1 MNGLICPV
9 CNAENSDDAR
19 FCESCGH
26 IFNNST
32 NSFDYD
38 DKYNQNY
45 VEYKQKKNNTGLIVA
60 ITVVSAIAVIAVCLC
75 IYFLAFNNKNENS
88 ILSDTSTSE
97 TTTTTEVTTTK
108 FSETTTQRETTTT
121 VSRIVPNITG
131 MYKDSAIDML
141 KNNGIKYRLD
151 YEYSS
156 TYEKDYVF
164 SQSPSSGAFMSDNQV
179 VTVYISRGEL
189 PVSTDYI
196 LPYSD
201 IEYISESELVGMDK
215 RTSELALNEIYAR
228 HGRKF
233 NDSSIQSYF
242 NEKSW
247 YDGFIEPEDFSDSVF
262 NKYETKNIAT
272 IDSYMKKKG
281 YR

>member
-19 FCESCGH
+19 FCENCGH

-32 NSFDYD
+32 NSFDYG

-88 ILSDTSTSE
+88 VLSDTSTSE
-97 TTTTTEVTTTK
+97 TTTITEVTTTT
-108 FSETTTQRETTTT
+108 FSETTTQRETTT

-131 MYKDSAIDML
+131 IYKDSAIDML
-141 KNNGIKYRLD
+141 RNNGIKYRLD

-164 SQSPSSGAFMSDNQV
+164 SQSPSSGAFMSDNQI

-201 IEYISESELVGMDK
+201 IEYISESELVGMNK

>member
-1 MNGLICPV
+1 MICPV

-60 ITVVSAIAVIAVCLC
+60 ITVVSAIAVIAVCMC

-88 ILSDTSTSE
+88 VLLDTSTSE
-97 TTTTTEVTTTK
+97 TTTTTEVTTTT
-108 FSETTTQRETTTT
+108 FSETTTQRETTT

-141 KNNGIKYRLD
+141 RNNGIKYRLD

>member
-19 FCESCGH
+19 FCENCGH

-32 NSFDYD
+32 NSFDYG

-45 VEYKQKKNNTGLIVA
+45 VEYKQKKKNTGLIVA

-88 ILSDTSTSE
+88 VLSDTSTSE
-97 TTTTTEVTTTK
+97 TTTITEVTTTT
-108 FSETTTQRETTTT
+108 FSETTTQRETTT

-141 KNNGIKYRLD
+141 RNNGIKYRLD

-164 SQSPSSGAFMSDNQV
+164 SQSPSSGAFMSDNQI
-179 VTVYISRGEL
+179 VTVYISIGEL

-201 IEYISESELVGMDK
+201 IEYISESELVGMNK

>member
-1 MNGLICPV
+1 MICPV

-19 FCESCGH
+19 FCENCGH

-88 ILSDTSTSE
+88 VLSDTSTSE
-97 TTTTTEVTTTK
+97 TTTTTEVTTTT
-108 FSETTTQRETTTT
+108 FSETTTQRETTT

-141 KNNGIKYRLD
+141 RNNAIKYRLD

-156 TYEKDYVF
+156 TYEKNYVF
-164 SQSPSSGAFMSDNQV
+164 SQSPSSGAFMSDNQI

-201 IEYISESELVGMDK
+201 IEYISESELVGLDK

>member
-1 MNGLICPV
+1 MICPV

-88 ILSDTSTSE
+88 VLSDTSTSE
-97 TTTTTEVTTTK
+97 TTTTTEVTTTT
-108 FSETTTQRETTTT
+108 FSETTTQRETTT

-141 KNNGIKYRLD
+141 RNNAIKYRLD

-164 SQSPSSGAFMSDNQV
+164 SQSPSSGAFMSDNQI

-201 IEYISESELVGMDK
+201 IEYISESELVGLDK

-247 YDGFIEPEDFSDSVF
+247 YDGFIGPEDFSDSVF

>member
-1 MNGLICPV
+1 MNVLICPV

-19 FCESCGH
+19 FCENCGH

-32 NSFDYD
+32 NSFDYG

-88 ILSDTSTSE
+88 VLSDTSTSE
-97 TTTTTEVTTTK
+97 TTTITEVTTTT
-108 FSETTTQRETTTT
+108 FSETTTQRETTT

-141 KNNGIKYRLD
+141 RNNGIKYRLD

-164 SQSPSSGAFMSDNQV
+164 SQSPSSGAFMSDNQI

>member
-88 ILSDTSTSE
+88 VLSDISTSE
-97 TTTTTEVTTTK
+97 TTTTTEVTTTT
-108 FSETTTQRETTTT
+108 FSETTTQRETTT

-131 MYKDSAIDML
+131 MYKDLAIDML
-141 KNNGIKYRLD
+141 RNNGIKYRLD

-164 SQSPSSGAFMSDNQV
+164 SQSPSSGAFMSDNQI

-189 PVSTDYI
+189 PVSTDNI

>member
-1 MNGLICPV
+1 MICPV

-45 VEYKQKKNNTGLIVA
+45 VQYKQKKNNTGLIVA

-88 ILSDTSTSE
+88 VLSDTSTSE
-97 TTTTTEVTTTK
+97 TTTTTEVTTTT
-108 FSETTTQRETTTT
+108 FSETTTQRETTT

-141 KNNGIKYRLD
+141 RNNGIKYRLD

-164 SQSPSSGAFMSDNQV
+164 SQSPSSGAFMSDNQI

-201 IEYISESELVGMDK
+201 IEYISESELVGLDK

>member
-32 NSFDYD
+32 NSFEYD

-60 ITVVSAIAVIAVCLC
+60 ITVASAIAVIAVCLC
-75 IYFLAFNNKNENS
+75 IYFFAFNNKNENS
-88 ILSDTSTSE
+88 VLSDTSTSE
-97 TTTTTEVTTTK
+97 TTTTT
-108 FSETTTQRETTTT
+108 FSETTTQRETTT

-141 KNNGIKYRLD
+141 RNNGIKYRLD

-164 SQSPSSGAFMSDNQV
+164 SQSPSSGAFMSDNQI

>member
-1 MNGLICPV
+1 MICPV

-45 VEYKQKKNNTGLIVA
+45 LEYKQKKNNTGLIVA

-75 IYFLAFNNKNENS
+75 IYFLVFNNKNENS
-88 ILSDTSTSE
+88 VLSDTSTSE
-97 TTTTTEVTTTK
+97 TTTTTEVTTTT
-108 FSETTTQRETTTT
+108 FSETTTQRETTT

-141 KNNGIKYRLD
+141 RNNGIKYRLD

>member
-88 ILSDTSTSE
+88 VLSDTSTSE
-97 TTTTTEVTTTK
+97 TSTTTEVTTTT
-108 FSETTTQRETTTT
+108 FSETTTQRETTT

-141 KNNGIKYRLD
+141 RNNGIKYRLD

-164 SQSPSSGAFMSDNQV
+164 SQSPSSGAFMSDNQI

-201 IEYISESELVGMDK
+201 IEYISDSELVGMDK

>member
-1 MNGLICPV
+1 MICPV

-19 FCESCGH
+19 FCENCGH

-32 NSFDYD
+32 NSFDYG

-88 ILSDTSTSE
+88 VLSDTSTSE
-97 TTTTTEVTTTK
+97 TTTITEVTTTT
-108 FSETTTQRETTTT
+108 FSETTTQRETTT

-141 KNNGIKYRLD
+141 RNNAIKYRLD

-164 SQSPSSGAFMSDNQV
+164 SQSPSSGAFMSDNQI

>member
-60 ITVVSAIAVIAVCLC
+60 ITVVSAIAVIAVCMC

-88 ILSDTSTSE
+88 VLLDTSTSE
-97 TTTTTEVTTTK
+97 TTTTTEVTTTT
-108 FSETTTQRETTTT
+108 FSETTTQRETTT

-141 KNNGIKYRLD
+141 RNNGIKYRLD

>member
-1 MNGLICPV
+1 MICPV

-19 FCESCGH
+19 FCENCGH

-32 NSFDYD
+32 NSFDYG

-88 ILSDTSTSE
+88 VLSDTSTSE
-97 TTTTTEVTTTK
+97 TTTITEVTTTT
-108 FSETTTQRETTTT
+108 FSETTTQRETTT

-131 MYKDSAIDML
+131 IYKDSAIDML
-141 KNNGIKYRLD
+141 RNNGIKYRLD

-164 SQSPSSGAFMSDNQV
+164 SQSPSSGAFMSDNQI

-201 IEYISESELVGMDK
+201 IEYISESELVGMNK

>member
-88 ILSDTSTSE
+88 VLSDISTSE
-97 TTTTTEVTTTK
+97 TTTTTEVTTTT
-108 FSETTTQRETTTT
+108 FSETTTQRETTT

-131 MYKDSAIDML
+131 MYKDLAIDML
-141 KNNGIKYRLD
+141 RNNGIKYRLD

-164 SQSPSSGAFMSDNQV
+164 SQSPSSGAFMSDNQI

>member
-88 ILSDTSTSE
+88 VLSDTSTSE
-97 TTTTTEVTTTK
+97 TSTTTEVTTTT
-108 FSETTTQRETTTT
+108 FSETTTQRETTT

-141 KNNGIKYRLD
+141 RNNGIKYRLD

-164 SQSPSSGAFMSDNQV
+164 SQSPSSGAFMSDNQI

-201 IEYISESELVGMDK
+201 IEYISDSELVGMDK

-247 YDGFIEPEDFSDSVF
+247 YDGFIEPENFSDSVF

>member
-45 VEYKQKKNNTGLIVA
+45 VQYKQKKNNTGLIVA

-88 ILSDTSTSE
+88 VLSDTSTSE
-97 TTTTTEVTTTK
+97 TTTTTEVTTTT
-108 FSETTTQRETTTT
+108 FSETTTQRETTT

-141 KNNGIKYRLD
+141 RNNGIKYRLD

-164 SQSPSSGAFMSDNQV
+164 SQSPSSGAFMSDNQI

-262 NKYETKNIAT
+262 NKYEAKNIAT

>member
-45 VEYKQKKNNTGLIVA
+45 VQYKQKKNNTGLIVA

-88 ILSDTSTSE
+88 VLSDTSTSE
-97 TTTTTEVTTTK
+97 TTTTTEVTTTT
-108 FSETTTQRETTTT
+108 FSETTTQRETTT

-141 KNNGIKYRLD
+141 RNNGIKYRLD

-164 SQSPSSGAFMSDNQV
+164 SQSPSSGAFMSDNQI

-201 IEYISESELVGMDK
+201 IEYISESELVGLDK

>member
-32 NSFDYD
+32 NSFDYG

-88 ILSDTSTSE
+88 VLSDTSTSE
-97 TTTTTEVTTTK
+97 TTTITEVTTTT
-108 FSETTTQRETTTT
+108 FSETTTQRETTT

-131 MYKDSAIDML
+131 MYKDLAIDML
-141 KNNGIKYRLD
+141 RNNGIKYRLD

-164 SQSPSSGAFMSDNQV
+164 SQSPSSGAFMSDNQI

>member
-1 MNGLICPV
+1 MICPV

-88 ILSDTSTSE
+88 VLSDTSTSE
-97 TTTTTEVTTTK
+97 TSTTTEVTTTT
-108 FSETTTQRETTTT
+108 FSETTTQRETTT

-141 KNNGIKYRLD
+141 RNNGIKYRLD

>member
-1 MNGLICPV
+1 MICPV

-19 FCESCGH
+19 FCENCGH

-32 NSFDYD
+32 NSFDYG

-88 ILSDTSTSE
+88 VLSDTSTSE
-97 TTTTTEVTTTK
+97 TTTITEVTTTT
-108 FSETTTQRETTTT
+108 FSETTTQRETTT
-121 VSRIVPNITG
+121 VSRIVPDITG

-141 KNNGIKYRLD
+141 RNNGIKYRLD

-164 SQSPSSGAFMSDNQV
+164 SQSPSSGAFMSDNQI

>member
-1 MNGLICPV
+1 MICPV

-88 ILSDTSTSE
+88 VLSDTSTSE
-97 TTTTTEVTTTK
+97 TTTTTEVTTTT
-108 FSETTTQRETTTT
+108 FSETTTQRETTT

-141 KNNGIKYRLD
+141 RNNGIKYRLD

-164 SQSPSSGAFMSDNQV
+164 SQSPSSGAFMSDNQI

>member
-19 FCESCGH
+19 FCENCGH

-88 ILSDTSTSE
+88 VLSDTSTSE
-97 TTTTTEVTTTK
+97 TTTTTEVTTTT
-108 FSETTTQRETTTT
+108 FSETTTQRETTT

-141 KNNGIKYRLD
+141 RNNAIKYRLD

-156 TYEKDYVF
+156 TYEKNYVF
-164 SQSPSSGAFMSDNQV
+164 SQSPSSGAFMSDNQI

-201 IEYISESELVGMDK
+201 IEYISESELVGLDK

-262 NKYETKNIAT
+262 KKYETKNIAT
-272 IDSYMKKKG
+272 SDSYMKKKG

>member
-45 VEYKQKKNNTGLIVA
+45 LEYKQKKNNTGLIVA

-88 ILSDTSTSE
+88 VLSDTSTSE
-97 TTTTTEVTTTK
+97 TITTTEVTTTT
-108 FSETTTQRETTTT
+108 FSETTTQRETTT

-141 KNNGIKYRLD
+141 RNNGIKYRVD

-164 SQSPSSGAFMSDNQV
+164 SQSPSSGAFMSDNQI

>member
-88 ILSDTSTSE
+88 VLSDTSTSE
-97 TTTTTEVTTTK
+97 TTTTTEVTTTT
-108 FSETTTQRETTTT
+108 FSETTTQRETTT

-141 KNNGIKYRLD
+141 RNNGIKYRLD

-164 SQSPSSGAFMSDNQV
+164 SQSPSSGAFMSDNQI
-179 VTVYISRGEL
+179 VTVYISRGGL

>member
-88 ILSDTSTSE
+88 VLSDTSTSE
-97 TTTTTEVTTTK
+97 TTTTTEVTTTT
-108 FSETTTQRETTTT
+108 FSETTTQRETTT

-141 KNNGIKYRLD
+141 RNNGIKYRLD

-164 SQSPSSGAFMSDNQV
+164 SQSPSSRAFMSDNQI

-189 PVSTDYI
+189 PFSIDYI

>member
-88 ILSDTSTSE
+88 VLSDTSTSE
-97 TTTTTEVTTTK
+97 TSTTTEVTTTT
-108 FSETTTQRETTTT
+108 FSETTTQRETTT

-141 KNNGIKYRLD
+141 RNNGIKYRLD

-201 IEYISESELVGMDK
+201 IEYISDSELVGMDK

>member
-1 MNGLICPV
+1 MICPV

-19 FCESCGH
+19 FCENCGH

-32 NSFDYD
+32 NSFDYG

-60 ITVVSAIAVIAVCLC
+60 ITVLSAIAVIAVCLC

-88 ILSDTSTSE
+88 VLSDTSTSE
-97 TTTTTEVTTTK
+97 TTTITEVTTTT
-108 FSETTTQRETTTT
+108 FSETTTQRETTT

-141 KNNGIKYRLD
+141 RNNGIKYRLD

-164 SQSPSSGAFMSDNQV
+164 SQSPSSGAFMSDNQI

>member
-1 MNGLICPV
+1 MICPV

-19 FCESCGH
+19 FCENCGH

-32 NSFDYD
+32 NSFDYG

-88 ILSDTSTSE
+88 VLSDTSTSE
-97 TTTTTEVTTTK
+97 TTTITEVTTTT
-108 FSETTTQRETTTT
+108 FSETTTQRETTT

-141 KNNGIKYRLD
+141 RNNGIKYRLD

-164 SQSPSSGAFMSDNQV
+164 SQSPSSGAFMSDNQI

-201 IEYISESELVGMDK
+201 IEYISESELVGMNK
-215 RTSELALNEIYAR
+215 RTLELALNEIYAR

>member
-19 FCESCGH
+19 FCENCGH

-32 NSFDYD
+32 NSFDYG

-88 ILSDTSTSE
+88 VLSDTSTSE
-97 TTTTTEVTTTK
+97 TTTITEVTTTT
-108 FSETTTQRETTTT
+108 FSETTTQRETTT

-141 KNNGIKYRLD
+141 RNNGIKYRLD

-164 SQSPSSGAFMSDNQV
+164 SQSPSSGAFMSDNQI

-201 IEYISESELVGMDK
+201 IEYISESELVGMNK

>member
-26 IFNNST
+26 IFNNNS
-32 NSFDYD
+32 NSFDYG

-88 ILSDTSTSE
+88 VLSDTSTSE

-108 FSETTTQRETTTT
+108 FSETTTQRETTT

-141 KNNGIKYRLD
+141 INNAIKYRLD

-164 SQSPSSGAFMSDNQV
+164 SQSPSSGAFMSDNQI

-201 IEYISESELVGMDK
+201 IEYISESELVGLDK

>member
-88 ILSDTSTSE
+88 VLSDTSTSE
-97 TTTTTEVTTTK
+97 TTTTTEVTTTT
-108 FSETTTQRETTTT
+108 FSETTTQRETTT
-121 VSRIVPNITG
+121 VSRIVPNIAG

-141 KNNGIKYRLD
+141 RNNGIKYRLD

-164 SQSPSSGAFMSDNQV
+164 SQSPSSGAFMSDNQI

-201 IEYISESELVGMDK
+201 IEYISDSELVGMDK
-215 RTSELALNEIYAR
+215 RTLELALNEIYAR

>member
-88 ILSDTSTSE
+88 VLSDTSTSE
-97 TTTTTEVTTTK
+97 TTTTTEVTTTT
-108 FSETTTQRETTTT
+108 FSETTTQRETTT

-141 KNNGIKYRLD
+141 RNNAIKYRLD

-164 SQSPSSGAFMSDNQV
+164 SQSPSSGAFMSDNQI

-201 IEYISESELVGMDK
+201 IEYISESELVGLDK

-247 YDGFIEPEDFSDSVF
+247 YDGFIGPEDFSDSVF

>member
-1 MNGLICPV
+1 MICPV

-88 ILSDTSTSE
+88 VLSDTSTSE
-97 TTTTTEVTTTK
+97 TTTTTEVTTTT
-108 FSETTTQRETTTT
+108 FSETTTQRETTT

-141 KNNGIKYRLD
+141 RNNAIKYRLD

-164 SQSPSSGAFMSDNQV
+164 SQSPSSGAFMSDNQI

-201 IEYISESELVGMDK
+201 IEYISESELVGLDK

>member
-1 MNGLICPV
+1 MICPV

-45 VEYKQKKNNTGLIVA
+45 VQYKQKKNITGLIVA

-75 IYFLAFNNKNENS
+75 ICFLAFNNKNENS
-88 ILSDTSTSE
+88 VLSDTSTSE
-97 TTTTTEVTTTK
+97 TTTTTEVTTTT
-108 FSETTTQRETTTT
+108 FSETTTQRETTT

-141 KNNGIKYRLD
+141 RNNGIKYRLD

-164 SQSPSSGAFMSDNQV
+164 SQSPSSGAFMSDNQI

>member
-19 FCESCGH
+19 FCENCGH

-32 NSFDYD
+32 NSFDYG

-88 ILSDTSTSE
+88 VLSDTSTSE
-97 TTTTTEVTTTK
+97 TTTITEVTTTT
-108 FSETTTQRETTTT
+108 FSETTTQRETTT

-141 KNNGIKYRLD
+141 RNNGIKYRLD

-164 SQSPSSGAFMSDNQV
+164 SQSPSSGAFMSDNQI

>member
-26 IFNNST
+26 IFNNNS
-32 NSFDYD
+32 NSFDYG

-88 ILSDTSTSE
+88 VLSDTSTSE

-108 FSETTTQRETTTT
+108 FSETTTQRETTT

-141 KNNGIKYRLD
+141 INNAIKYRLD

-164 SQSPSSGAFMSDNQV
+164 SQSPSSGAFMSDNQI

>member
-38 DKYNQNY
+38 YKYNQNY

-88 ILSDTSTSE
+88 VLSDTSTSE
-97 TTTTTEVTTTK
+97 TKTTTEVTTTT

-141 KNNGIKYRLD
+141 RNNAIKYRLD

-247 YDGFIEPEDFSDSVF
+247 YDGFIEPENFSDSVF

>member
-1 MNGLICPV
+1 MICSV

-88 ILSDTSTSE
+88 VLSDTSTSE
-97 TTTTTEVTTTK
+97 TTTTTEVTTTT
-108 FSETTTQRETTTT
+108 FSETTTQRETTT

-141 KNNGIKYRLD
+141 RNNAIKYRLD

-164 SQSPSSGAFMSDNQV
+164 SQSPSSGAFMSDNQI

-201 IEYISESELVGMDK
+201 IEYISESELVGLDK

>member
-88 ILSDTSTSE
+88 VLSDTSTSE
-97 TTTTTEVTTTK
+97 TTTTTEVTTTT
-108 FSETTTQRETTTT
+108 FSETTTQRETTT

-141 KNNGIKYRLD
+141 RNNGIKYRLD

-164 SQSPSSGAFMSDNQV
+164 SQSPSSGAFMSDNQI

-189 PVSTDYI
+189 PISTDYI
-196 LPYSD
+196 LPYSN

-272 IDSYMKKKG
+272 IDSYIKKKG